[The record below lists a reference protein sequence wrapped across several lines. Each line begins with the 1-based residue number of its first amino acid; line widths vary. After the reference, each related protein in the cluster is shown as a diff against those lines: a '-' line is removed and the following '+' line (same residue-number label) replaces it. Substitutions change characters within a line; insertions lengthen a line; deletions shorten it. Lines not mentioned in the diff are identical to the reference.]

1 MEGWTTA
8 GSGNDSRRMQP
19 LATCTSWRGVGF
31 LAAAIAIAAIGLGRP
46 AHAVDWQVDITPAGD
61 LFPALQLSQA
71 PRTPAA
77 ASGAGAGAGDGDGD
91 GLVSVRIRPCDSAPA
106 CAPAPRH
113 VQLRIDTPG
122 LRTPAIVEATRIANT
137 ALVLK
142 PRLDWDA
149 TALRDLRAVR
159 RQYMRVT
166 LDGETRVI
174 EVRLHPLDDALY
186 FVREGHD
193 HVDLGWAFAG
203 YVNPFDAVVDEV
215 LALARGIDPGFTTA
229 VVSDPHE
236 NLRRVGTVWAALEKH
251 GLRYASGNPALSR
264 GPQLYSQ
271 RVRLPSD
278 VWRERRANCIDSSV
292 LIASVLERLGMRT
305 FIVLVPGHA
314 FLRFDAGV
322 GPGDARYLETTLLG
336 APATPRSSTPR
347 DGTDPGVA
355 AAHFGAALAAGHAHW
370 RRVASR
376 LDGRHG
382 PDYALI
388 DIETARAYGIIPLA
402 VDGGAGDRTA
412 LHAPGTRATNTV
424 ASGDH

>member
-1 MEGWTTA
+1 M
-8 GSGNDSRRMQP
+8 
-19 LATCTSWRGVGF
+19 
-31 LAAAIAIAAIGLGRP
+31 AIAIAVAGPGRP
-46 AHAVDWQVDITPAGD
+46 AHALDWQIDITPAGD

-71 PRTPAA
+71 PRTPVPAT
-77 ASGAGAGAGDGDGD
+77 GAGD
-91 GLVSVRIRPCDSAPA
+91 GLVSVRIGSCDNAPA
-106 CAPAPRH
+106 CAAAPRRVH
-113 VQLRIDTPG
+113 LRIDTPG
-122 LRTPAIVEATRIANT
+122 LRTPATVEATRTANT
-137 ALVLK
+137 ALLLK
-142 PRLDWDA
+142 PRLDWDV
-149 TALRDLRAVR
+149 TTLRNLRAVR
-159 RQYMRVT
+159 LQYMRVT

-174 EVRLHPLDDALY
+174 GVRVHPLDDALY

-203 YVNPFDAVVDEV
+203 YVNPLDAVVDEV
-215 LALARGIDPGFTTA
+215 LALARDIDPDFSSA
-229 VVSDPHE
+229 AVSDPST

-251 GLRYASGNPALSR
+251 GLRYAGGNPALSR

-292 LIASVLERLGMRT
+292 LIASVLERLGIRT

-314 FLRFDAGV
+314 FLRFDAG
-322 GPGDARYLETTLLG
+322 GGEARYLETTLLG
-336 APATPRSSTPR
+336 APAARRGNAPR

-355 AAHFGAALAAGHAHW
+355 AAHFDAALAAGHARW
-370 RRVASR
+370 RRAASR

-402 VDGGAGDRTA
+402 DDRGAGDRTA
-412 LHAPGTRATNTV
+412 LHAPGARRATDTV
-424 ASGDH
+424 ASGKH